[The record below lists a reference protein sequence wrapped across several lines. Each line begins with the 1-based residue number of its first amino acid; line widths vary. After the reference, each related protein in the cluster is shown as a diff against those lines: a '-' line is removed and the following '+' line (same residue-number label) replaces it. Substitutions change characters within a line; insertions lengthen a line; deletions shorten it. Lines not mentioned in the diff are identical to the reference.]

1 MINFL
6 PPKDLSRRLTL
17 LDVPAG
23 TWHICR
29 NSLTKEVAIR
39 SRNDANEVTRKEMSS
54 QTKLMPPTD
63 CLAGDFELLD
73 EHLCFITETPALPDD
88 LFKQLPGELW
98 EVEVSNDTRPYN
110 IALVVGDDVV
120 RLFNKKF
127 FGFQFYRASRLKPV
141 KFLGT
146 LSFTP

>member
-6 PPKDLSRRLTL
+6 PPKDLTRRRTL

-54 QTKLMPPTD
+54 QTKLPATD

-73 EHLCFITETPALPDD
+73 EHLCFITDTPALPAN
-88 LFKQLPGELW
+88 LSEQPAGELW
-98 EVEVSNDTRPYN
+98 EVVIVDDTNPYN

-120 RLFNKKF
+120 RLFNEKF
-127 FGFQFYRASRLKPV
+127 YGFMFYRASRLKPV
-141 KFLGT
+141 KFLGK
-146 LSFTP
+146 LFFTP